1 MSVHNIQ
8 VIILREYFLPWE
20 KYADQQNNFD
30 IDIAISVPS

>member
-8 VIILREYFLPWE
+8 VIILRKYLLPRE
-20 KYADQQNNFD
+20 KCADQQNNFD